1 MQPHFLIIRQP
12 GARPHS
18 SYKDMLCCYLMWAK
32 LRVDYKKLAIVIRNI
47 TSNRVENN
55 INRIRPILHSALTSK
70 WFHEI
75 LQPQPLINIFFLHI
89 DIIINVHT
97 T

>member
-1 MQPHFLIIRQP
+1 LIIRQP
-12 GARPHS
+12 GARPRS

-32 LRVDYKKLAIVIRNI
+32 LKVDYEKLVIAIGNI
-47 TSNRVENN
+47 ISNRVEDN
-55 INRIRPILHSALTSK
+55 INRIRPILHSVFTSK

-75 LQPQPLINIFFLHI
+75 LRPQPLMNTPFPHTS
-89 DIIINVHT
+89 IIIDAHT